1 MLSDQKGFP
10 MRKLGTALLSLWGML
25 LILAT
30 APAQAQLSTN
40 LEINYY
46 TIGQGDQDFG
56 HLAGGH
62 FSNEVMTTLGPNGL
76 PVLNTAQYGCI
87 SSLLTSPPSHQPRS
101 RMAPQPR

>member
-1 MLSDQKGFP
+1 MGIAVMLSDQKGFP

-62 FSNEVMTTLGPNGL
+62 FSNEVMTTL
-76 PVLNTAQYGCI
+76 
-87 SSLLTSPPSHQPRS
+87 S
-101 RMAPQPR
+101 RMACRCSTPLNMVASAAC